1 MRIKKLVYI
10 LLGMLLVT
18 AMVLPAISCSSG
30 SSSATSTTTTAASTT
45 KTTTATSQTTATTSV
60 ATSSTAAGHKF
71 GLADIPEIKNKKGIN
86 VITESGAFCDKI
98 FAYMKKFSEATGV
111 PVTIDPQG
119 SIVIYSKEMPEI
131 KGGTGYYD
139 ILYIETA
146 WTAEM
151 AKYTYKTRDLAN
163 QFDPGGW
170 DSAWSDISQHAPAMQ
185 RVFSDMDG
193 EVHAL
198 PYYCY
203 DMSMW
208 IRQDCFDNATEKANF
223 KAKYGYELAPATTA
237 AQLYDQGEFFT
248 RKTGALLNGVALKND
263 VFGLAMMAGAYQI
276 NDETSSRIWGKGGD
290 YATPVRDA
298 NGKVTSFVITKK
310 DKEILRETMTEYKNS
325 LKWASPG
332 CLTANYDFPCAQ
344 FAEGRAIIQPTQF
357 VCVVNWAIGDLM
369 KAKVT
374 DGTLAPDAKVGFYP
388 TIGNRPYTGCW
399 TQGVSLDSK
408 NPEAAY
414 WLSRYLGSYE
424 VQMDLTL
431 QGWSATR
438 TDVLSDPIFQTP
450 AYIYPA
456 GLVNKYCLDIWAQ
469 TEGAAD
475 NYFYFNSD
483 AGGKIYEMQM
493 NVLAKASSGEK
504 SVDDTLVE
512 LVQQTLELQ
521 TKFGSLP
528 ITEEK

>member
-1 MRIKKLVYI
+1 MRKNKFVYALI
-10 LLGMLLVT
+10 GMLVIT

-30 SSSATSTTTTAASTT
+30 SSS
-45 KTTTATSQTTATTSV
+45 TTATSSAVTTTVTSTQQASTVTTTKTSATTVTSTATTV
-60 ATSSTAAGHKF
+60 AGKKF
-71 GLADIPEIKNKKGIN
+71 GLADIPEISNKRGIN

-98 FAYMKKFSEATGV
+98 FAYMKKFSEKTGV

-131 KGGTGYYD
+131 KGGTGFYD

-151 AKYTYKTRDLAN
+151 AAYTYKTRDLAN
-163 QFDPGGW
+163 KFDPGGW
-170 DSAWSDISQHAPAMQ
+170 DAAWADISMHAPAMQ
-185 RVFSDMDG
+185 RVFSDMQG

-208 IRQDCFDNATEKANF
+208 IRQDVFDDPTEQELF
-223 KAKYGYELAPATTA
+223 KAKYGYNLTAATTDG
-237 AQLYDQGEFFT
+237 QLLDQGEFFT
-248 RKTGALLNGVALKND
+248 RKTGEELMGKKLDKD
-263 VFGLAMMAGAYQI
+263 IFGFAMMAGAYQI

-290 YATPVRDA
+290 YATPIRDA

-310 DKEILRETMTEYKNS
+310 DKQILKEVMTEYRRQ
-325 LKWASPG
+325 LQFASPG

-369 KAKVT
+369 KTKM
-374 DGTLAPDAKVGFYP
+374 PDARVGFYP

-431 QGWSATR
+431 MGWSATR

-450 AYIYPA
+450 AYIYPG

-469 TEGAAD
+469 EVGFAD
-475 NYFYFNSD
+475 TRYYFNSD
-483 AGGKIYEMQM
+483 AGGKVYEMQM
-493 NVLAKASSGEK
+493 NVLAKSSSGEK
-504 SVDDTLVE
+504 SVDDTIAE